1 MAPRVSRTGKKT
13 SVPPRPVLART
24 PASFGEAVLA
34 QRRRSG
40 ATLHTAAG
48 LSGVGVRFLLELE
61 HGKERAALGKALQV
75 AERLGLEVWLVPRGQ
90 RPQGLEP

>member
-1 MAPRVSRTGKKT
+1 MGEKSSRTG
-13 SVPPRPVLART
+13 SRPTRPSLARD
-24 PASFGEAVLA
+24 PSAFGEAIHA
-34 QRRRSG
+34 QRKQSA
-40 ATLHTAAG
+40 ATLKTAAG

-61 HGKERAALGKALQV
+61 HGKKTAALGKVLQV